1 MTEGLRRFKSSWFL
15 KFISMTSCPDR
26 DQTTGNAEGRSIYG
40 LEGFQKS
47 EAGFEA
53 IHNKDY
59 AILASV
65 LRRPPFM
72 ETTVSPNQGS
82 LHAHMLSV
90 LIMIRINT
98 RPESLKPET

>member
-1 MTEGLRRFKSSWFL
+1 MVPEVYKYDLMPRRG
-15 KFISMTSCPDR
+15 PDHW
-26 DQTTGNAEGRSIYG
+26 NAEGRSIYG

-47 EAGFEA
+47 EAGFET

-59 AILASV
+59 NVLASV

-90 LIMIRINT
+90 LIMIGINP
-98 RPESLKPET
+98 RPESLKHGP